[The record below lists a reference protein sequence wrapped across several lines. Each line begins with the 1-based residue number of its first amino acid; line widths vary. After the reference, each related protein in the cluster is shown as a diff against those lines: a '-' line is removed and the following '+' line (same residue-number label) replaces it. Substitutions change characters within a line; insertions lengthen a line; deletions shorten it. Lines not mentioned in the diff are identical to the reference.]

1 MNDYYTDET
10 IDWHL
15 DSDQDED
22 HMAASFDEDNDHEW
36 DYFPPSDDD
45 DERSWQVACTTSDDG
60 DLPLKIKELVDMVH
74 RQPWQI
80 TMGKSFY
87 EQARMMADFVD
98 DANIVPFTS
107 YFPTFRDMTVAQMRS
122 YFTIRGMLRKGKFP
136 EVSLSYIFVY
146 IYETLMQI
154 GIDNAEEGYEIL
166 REIGLAYA
174 TTEPKLTSYLSS
186 WLRDYVVYYNL
197 DQHFA
202 EFFASERQLDAQA
215 RVLANYDKEDASTL
229 LDVVCGLSKYDIRR
243 HALFSQ
249 HPQEAMEATTDV
261 LRALIPL
268 LEKMEHHK
276 FETFCLGK
284 RVRRQTSMFRAAIFY
299 QPHPVMDAEINVSP
313 RHRYFCKK
321 GMWSKDVFVVTS
333 LGVRSLLGQ
342 ILREIDFQL
351 RQLLGVKPLLREGV
365 IDDFYRHAILSAV
378 EQWRMKKHA
387 KDMADRREA
396 RLRRASIDFGLLGRI
411 RNDAEVVQDKLLDG
425 IDSDELEIGDNKD
438 MDEKPKS
445 LPVELQVN
453 DGKENKN
460 INPSLSNMKELLPK
474 VSLESNP
481 LLSEK
486 AQTENKKAPDM
497 ESVEKQFLSL
507 LLSGG
512 DWKTFLRDVHVPEG
526 VMVEGIN
533 NRMMDMLGDIV
544 LEDTGQ
550 GLQLIED
557 YREDIEEMIKKDGR

>member
-10 IDWHL
+10 IDWDL
-15 DSDQDED
+15 DSEQEED
-22 HMAASFDEDNDHEW
+22 HMAASFDEDDDHEW
-36 DYFPPSDDD
+36 DYFPPAADDS
-45 DERSWQVACTTSDDG
+45 ERSWQVACPTSDDG

-80 TMGKSFY
+80 TMAKSFY
-87 EQARMMADFVD
+87 EQARIMADFVD
-98 DANIVPFTS
+98 DATIVPFMS
-107 YFPTFRDMTVAQMRS
+107 YFPTFRNMTVAQMRS

-166 REIGLAYA
+166 REVGLSYA
-174 TTEPKLTSYLSS
+174 TTEPKLASYLSS

-197 DQHFA
+197 EQHFA
-202 EFFASERQLDAQA
+202 EIFASERQLDAQA
-215 RVLANYDKEDASTL
+215 CVLANYDKEDASTL
-229 LDVVCGLSKYDIRR
+229 LGVVCGLSKYDIRR

-249 HPQEAMEATTDV
+249 RPQEAMEATTEV

-284 RVRRQTSMFRAAIFY
+284 RVRRQTSMFGNAVFY
-299 QPHPVMDAEINVSP
+299 QPHPVMDAEINISP

-396 RLRRASIDFGLLGRI
+396 KLRRASIDFGMLGRI
-411 RNDAEVVQDKLLDG
+411 RCDAEVVQDKLLDG
-425 IDSDELEIGDNKD
+425 IDSDELENGDNKD
-438 MDEKPKS
+438 MDEKPKVLS
-445 LPVELQVN
+445 AELQGN
-453 DGKENKN
+453 DGIEDED
-460 INPSLSNMKELLPK
+460 INHSLSNRKKTLPK
-474 VSLESNP
+474 ISLESNS
-481 LLSEK
+481 LSSEK
-486 AQTENKKAPDM
+486 AQNENKEASDR
-497 ESVEKQFLSL
+497 ESIEKRFLSL
-507 LLSGG
+507 LVSGG

-557 YREDIEEMIKKDGR
+557 YREDIEEIIKKDGQ